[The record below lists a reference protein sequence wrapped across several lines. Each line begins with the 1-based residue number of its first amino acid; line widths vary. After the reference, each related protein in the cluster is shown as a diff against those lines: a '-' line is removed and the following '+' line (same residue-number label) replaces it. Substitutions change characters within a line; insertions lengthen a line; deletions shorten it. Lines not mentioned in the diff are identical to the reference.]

1 MAYKISDEEAKA
13 KLVRLSG
20 YARTATGQVQA
31 PGFEGNV
38 NYGNKFMPQGNSWQ
52 SQNLFQKIGS
62 IASQTVHTGFNIGK
76 AITNFGIESGKT
88 TYQDFHSFLK
98 PVAQTLTGS
107 IGREGQLIGEQSR
120 ALDKQMAEFTDLYK
134 SGKVSKDW
142 YAQRLRDLSNQQQ
155 ELSNGSKGIATQ
167 ADRGNVVEGA
177 VKTFADI
184 MAFGKFT
191 PSSSVMEL
199 SKAPDATKLYHG
211 LGFSANLLKE
221 GSLTGE
227 AISRIES
234 IASKVPS
241 VKDILVAN
249 GAKFGATSSV
259 FKQSIKDATTALL
272 LKQPLVY
279 HSTIE
284 DMHTTIEDLASGKY
298 GDALAKTFWTAQL
311 ALSGGIFG
319 EAAKAFGKGKDL
331 LALKTLGKSSYWD
344 EIAKRTLGGNPKLW
358 VDWLNKLKQ
367 SDPEKFKRVE
377 KVMRQAQEHN
387 LRVWKTGEKAA
398 DQVAAHYASN
408 HGVEL
413 GNISFSKFMDRE
425 LKYWDNLEKVNEAA
439 RVGKLKSFNGE
450 KLKEGSV
457 AIGLF
462 DQSAREE
469 LIVNLKKLSYE
480 DRLKYLQ
487 AARADGATFWA
498 QHDTMYT
505 KLYNIVQ
512 SLDDKN
518 KMEAAIKE
526 IDAASGLK
534 GLPKKLQKELAKD
547 GYIAIVPKNNLT
559 KVIPVEDTRKL
570 ITGAI
575 KKGDEVFDPT
585 VARIPLLNSLYSG
598 LVKYGLSPE
607 ANNRIAYQKLS
618 TTVAQGLDELGIHSP
633 TISKAVKSAEDK
645 DATVAG
651 KIILDKLKKYA
662 DELPGFHGI
671 GNTSA
676 VSDIRQLTIKDISHA
691 LDVSPQEAK
700 AISKS
705 IAASYMKVPLEFRG
719 LGDRAVDAAYQFI
732 PGFKG
737 YSRVQS
743 ALRYTYNPFFRATEE
758 VETRMLSKIEG
769 HTLMWK
775 KTKKELDDVIGK
787 LEDARIFSTGF
798 SGEGAANDIIL
809 GRLSA
814 NITLGQKRNLAGLA
828 AKIAESKGMTVDD
841 LLKNHIDEV
850 EDALRVVVQYPSH
863 GVLASPLART
873 LNLAFFPMRYNLKVA
888 GIVAKELSKQPPS
901 VQYAFINGV
910 FDMRHWLKSD
920 EGIQWQS
927 QNADAIALFKWLT
940 PYNSIDYVLNLFG
953 HKPESIMDLGL
964 LGGLPFGWIPQML
977 DSQGVIHTNTPYI
990 DPKTGKLIPKK
1001 IPITVK
1007 ARMATALTD
1016 LLNSTFTYPGRIL
1029 GLPGK
1034 NASIKNAVDKFI
1046 STDGRDFQNQ
1056 VQTDRLTP
1064 MQKKTMQ
1071 VLGGDTS
1078 DEALKNLYI
1087 NDQGQWQIP
1096 TWDMPFKEFS
1106 PVKRQLT
1113 ALEAPK
1119 SKSKGKKTKKTALPL
1134 QPIR

>member
-1 MAYKISDEEAKA
+1 MAYKISDDEAKA
-13 KLVRLSG
+13 KLVRLAG

-38 NYGNKFMPQGNSWQ
+38 NYGAKLMPQENTWQ
-52 SQNLFQKIGS
+52 SQNLIQKIGS
-62 IASQTVHTGFNIGK
+62 IASQTAHTGFNIGK

-88 TYQDFHSFLK
+88 TYQDFHLFLK

-107 IGREGQLIGEQSR
+107 LNKEIDLANIQSAATDRE
-120 ALDKQMAEFTDLYK
+120 MAKVIDLYK
-134 SGKVSKDW
+134 SGKASKDW
-142 YAQRLRDLSNQQQ
+142 YAKRLRDLSNDYQDISKQT
-155 ELSNGSKGIATQ
+155 KGIATQ

-177 VKTFADI
+177 VKTFTDI

-191 PSSSVMEL
+191 PSSKVLEL
-199 SKAPDATKLYHG
+199 SKAPEASKLYRG

-221 GSLTGE
+221 GSMTGE
-227 AISRIES
+227 AISKIES
-234 IASKVPS
+234 IASKIPS
-241 VKDILVAN
+241 VKAILVEN
-249 GAKFGATSSV
+249 GAKFGSTSTV
-259 FKQSIKDATTALL
+259 FKQSLKDATTALL

-279 HSTIE
+279 HSAIE
-284 DMHTTIEDLASGKY
+284 DMHVAIEDLASGKY

-311 ALSGGIFG
+311 AFAGGIFG
-319 EAAKAFGKGKDL
+319 EASKAFGAGKNL
-331 LALKTLGKSSYWD
+331 LVLKTLGKSSYWD
-344 EIAKRTLGGNPKLW
+344 EISKRTLGGNPKLW
-358 VDWLNKLKQ
+358 VDWLNKLKA
-367 SDPEKFKRVE
+367 SDPDKFKRVE

-387 LRVWKTGEKAA
+387 LRRWKTGENAA
-398 DQVAAHYASN
+398 DQVAAHFSSN

-413 GNISFSKFMDRE
+413 GDISFSKFMDRE
-425 LKYWDNLEKVNEAA
+425 LKYWDNLEKVNEMAKL
-439 RVGKLKSFNGE
+439 GKLKGYNGE

-469 LIVNLKKLSYE
+469 LIANLKKLSYD

-498 QHDTMYT
+498 QHDIMYT

-512 SLDDKN
+512 TLDDKN
-518 KMEAAIKE
+518 KLESAIKD
-526 IDAASGLK
+526 IDAAIGLK

-559 KVIPVEDTRKL
+559 RIIPVEDTRKL
-570 ITGAI
+570 ITSAV
-575 KKGDEVFDPT
+575 KGGTDVFDPT
-585 VARIPLLNSLYSG
+585 VARIPILNSLYHG
-598 LVKYGLSPE
+598 LVKFGLTPE
-607 ANNRIAYQKLS
+607 ANNKIAYQKLS
-618 TTVAQGLDELGIHSP
+618 TTVAQGLDELGIRSP
-633 TISKAVKSAEDK
+633 TLSRAVKSAEDQ

-662 DELPGFHGI
+662 DEMPGFHGI

-691 LDVSPQEAK
+691 LGVSPQEAK

-732 PGFKG
+732 PGFKS

-758 VETRMLSKIEG
+758 VETRMLSKLQG

-775 KTKKELDDVIGK
+775 KTKAELDDVIGK
-787 LEDARIFSTGF
+787 LEDSRVFSTGF

-828 AKIAESKGMTVDD
+828 TKIAETKGVTVDD
-841 LLKNHIDEV
+841 LLKNHLDEV

-873 LNLAFFPMRYNLKVA
+873 LNLAFFPMRYNFKVT
-888 GIVAKELSKQPPS
+888 GLVAKELSKQPTS
-901 VQYAFINGV
+901 VQYAFINGM
-910 FDMRHWLKSD
+910 FDMRNWLKSD

-940 PYNSIDYVLNLFG
+940 PYNSVDYVLNLFG
-953 HKPESIMDLGL
+953 HKPESVMDLGL

-977 DSQGVIHTNTPYI
+977 DSQGITHNNTPYI
-990 DPKTGKLIPKK
+990 DPKTGKLLPKK
-1001 IPITVK
+1001 IPVTVK
-1007 ARMATALTD
+1007 ARAATALTD

-1034 NASIKNAVDKFI
+1034 NASIKNAVAKFI
-1046 STDGRDFQNQ
+1046 STDGRDFENQ

-1064 MQKKTMQ
+1064 MQKKTMK

-1078 DEALKNLYI
+1078 DEALKELYVS
-1087 NDQGQWQIP
+1087 DQGQWQIP
-1096 TWDMPFKEFS
+1096 TWDMPFKEFA

-1113 ALEAPK
+1113 AAETPK
-1119 SKSKGKKTKKTALPL
+1119 RKGKKGRSKKTALPL
-1134 QPIR
+1134 APIR